1 MFKQNRHYQHRAS
14 SIEHRASSIQYPMAK
29 RTTSQEDR
37 YSKALLRLGK
47 VAPGASPVPNAKMLR
62 VDHLRSNPRNPRLH
76 FNKKT
81 LEELGESLL
90 NVGVIEPL
98 VVRFSGGS
106 DTEYEIVVG
115 ERRWRAAKLVGITEL
130 PCLVRELDDVHAFEI
145 ALSENVVREELSP
158 LDEAKCYQHM
168 LDMGMAT
175 SLRQIG
181 RKLGLSH
188 TRVQQ
193 KMNLLG
199 LERDIQRLVA
209 TRVATP
215 SSEMKITEGHARH
228 LLRLESAE
236 ERRDVLNLIFQHNWS
251 TRETQAEVA
260 RRLTAEEKPRNG
272 TAKKKRSRQ
281 PRRDPT
287 QTSVE
292 SSNGAVDIHIQ
303 YDDQSAL
310 VKELES
316 LLKLARAG
324 DLTRNE

>member
-1 MFKQNRHYQHRAS
+1 
-14 SIEHRASSIQYPMAK
+14 MAK
-29 RTTSQEDR
+29 RTISQEDR

-47 VAPGASPVPNAKMLR
+47 VAPGASPLQNAKMLR
-62 VDHLRSNPRNPRLH
+62 TDQLRSNPRNPRLH
-76 FNKKT
+76 FDKKT

-90 NVGVIEPL
+90 NVGIIEPL
-98 VVRFSGGS
+98 VVRYAGGS

-115 ERRWRAAKLVGITEL
+115 ERRWRAAKLVGILEL

-145 ALSENVVREELSP
+145 ALSENVLREELSS

-199 LERDIQRLVA
+199 LERDIQRMVA
-209 TRVATP
+209 TRVASP
-215 SSEMKITEGHARH
+215 GGEMKITEGHARH
-228 LLRLESAE
+228 LLRLDSAE
-236 ERRDVLNLIFQHNWS
+236 ERREVLNLIFRHNWS
-251 TRETQAEVA
+251 TRETQAEVT
-260 RRLTAEEKPRNG
+260 RRLSGEEKPRNG
-272 TAKKKRSRQ
+272 TATKKRSTQ
-281 PRRDPT
+281 PRTPNALS

-316 LLKLARAG
+316 LLKLARSG
-324 DLTRNE
+324 DLVGGKE

>member
-1 MFKQNRHYQHRAS
+1 
-14 SIEHRASSIQYPMAK
+14 MAK
-29 RTTSQEDR
+29 RTTASQEDR

-47 VAPGASPVPNAKMLR
+47 VAPGAGPVPNARMLR
-62 VDHLRSNPRNPRLH
+62 ADQLRSNPRNPRLH

-98 VVRFSGGS
+98 VVRYVGGS

-115 ERRWRAAKLVGITEL
+115 ERRWRAAKMVGITEL

-215 SSEMKITEGHARH
+215 SGEMKITEGHARH
-228 LLRLESAE
+228 LLKLESTE
-236 ERRDVLNLIFQHNWS
+236 ERKDVLSLIFKHNWS

-260 RRLTAEEKPRNG
+260 RRLTGEEKPRNG
-272 TAKKKRSRQ
+272 TARKKRSKQART
-281 PRRDPT
+281 RALT
-287 QTSVE
+287 QTSVD

-303 YDDQSAL
+303 YDDQSTL

-316 LLKLARAG
+316 LLKLARSG
-324 DLTRNE
+324 NLVGGEE

>member
-1 MFKQNRHYQHRAS
+1 
-14 SIEHRASSIQYPMAK
+14 MAK

-47 VAPGASPVPNAKMLR
+47 VAPGASPVQNAKMLR
-62 VDHLRSNPRNPRLH
+62 ADQLRSNPRNPRLH

-98 VVRFSGGS
+98 VVRYVGGS

-199 LERDIQRLVA
+199 LGRDIQRMVA
-209 TRVATP
+209 TRVASP

-228 LLRLESAE
+228 LLRLDSEE
-236 ERRDVLNLIFQHNWS
+236 ERRDVLSLIFKHNWS

-260 RRLTAEEKPRNG
+260 RRLAGEEKPKNG
-272 TAKKKRSRQ
+272 TAQKKRPKQARAAQRPIAQS
-281 PRRDPT
+281 
-287 QTSVE
+287 SVE
-292 SSNGAVDIHIQ
+292 SSTGAVDIHIQ
-303 YDDQSAL
+303 YDDPNAL

-324 DLTRNE
+324 DLVGGEE

>member
-145 ALSENVVREELSP
+145 AL
-158 LDEAKCYQHM
+158 
-168 LDMGMAT
+168 
-175 SLRQIG
+175 
-181 RKLGLSH
+181 
-188 TRVQQ
+188 
-193 KMNLLG
+193 
-199 LERDIQRLVA
+199 
-209 TRVATP
+209 
-215 SSEMKITEGHARH
+215 
-228 LLRLESAE
+228 
-236 ERRDVLNLIFQHNWS
+236 
-251 TRETQAEVA
+251 
-260 RRLTAEEKPRNG
+260 
-272 TAKKKRSRQ
+272 
-281 PRRDPT
+281 
-287 QTSVE
+287 
-292 SSNGAVDIHIQ
+292 
-303 YDDQSAL
+303 
-310 VKELES
+310 
-316 LLKLARAG
+316 
-324 DLTRNE
+324 

>member
-1 MFKQNRHYQHRAS
+1 
-14 SIEHRASSIQYPMAK
+14 MAK
-29 RTTSQEDR
+29 RINSQEDR

-47 VAPGASPVPNAKMLR
+47 VAPGASPVHNAKMLQ
-62 VDHLRSNPRNPRLH
+62 VDQLRSNPRNPRLH
-76 FNKKT
+76 FDKKT

-98 VVRFSGGS
+98 VVRFAGDS
-106 DTEYEIVVG
+106 DTEYESVVG
-115 ERRWRAAKLVGITEL
+115 ARRWRAAKLVGIPEL

-145 ALSENVVREELSP
+145 ALSENVIREELSP

-209 TRVATP
+209 TRVAAP
-215 SSEMKITEGHARH
+215 GSAMKITEGHARH
-228 LLRLESAE
+228 LLRLESLE
-236 ERRDVLNLIFQHNWS
+236 ERREVLALIFQ
-251 TRETQAEVA
+251 Q
-260 RRLTAEEKPRNG
+260 
-272 TAKKKRSRQ
+272 
-281 PRRDPT
+281 
-287 QTSVE
+287 
-292 SSNGAVDIHIQ
+292 
-303 YDDQSAL
+303 
-310 VKELES
+310 
-316 LLKLARAG
+316 
-324 DLTRNE
+324 